1 MPKKRSVLHIIPHL
15 DVGGAQDNT
24 IYTLERLDRSKYK
37 VSLAANIIGVYEQ
50 RVMNIDGLDIIHLP
64 YLKRKI
70 NIVNDTISLFQLYRF
85 IKKNS
90 YDIVHTHSTKSGVLG
105 RIAAKLAKTPVIIHT
120 VHGFAFHDF
129 MSAVLHKIYTLL
141 EKCMNLITDHLIT
154 VSTLNGKK
162 MISLNLARSE
172 DITNVYSGIDL
183 EKFEQ
188 DSDGA
193 FIRDELGIDQDMRL
207 VGFIGRF
214 SHQKDPLCLL
224 KAVKRTVKECLNVH
238 FLLVGGGELKS
249 EMVDFISQNDLGKIV
264 TVWDFRQDI
273 NNILNALDLFVI
285 SSIYE
290 GLGRSLTEAMAK
302 GIPVVATAVE
312 GVPEIVQHNAT
323 GRLVP
328 PRNSKELSKMIIR
341 ALENKPQSLYMAVK
355 GKKWVYE
362 KFSVDKMVKDIDNV
376 YQRLISLS

>member
-1 MPKKRSVLHIIPHL
+1 
-15 DVGGAQDNT
+15 
-24 IYTLERLDRSKYK
+24 
-37 VSLAANIIGVYEQ
+37 
-50 RVMNIDGLDIIHLP
+50 
-64 YLKRKI
+64 
-70 NIVNDTISLFQLYRF
+70 
-85 IKKNS
+85 
-90 YDIVHTHSTKSGVLG
+90 
-105 RIAAKLAKTPVIIHT
+105 
-120 VHGFAFHDF
+120 
-129 MSAVLHKIYTLL
+129 
-141 EKCMNLITDHLIT
+141 
-154 VSTLNGKK
+154 
-162 MISLNLARSE
+162 
-172 DITNVYSGIDL
+172 
-183 EKFEQ
+183 
-188 DSDGA
+188 
-193 FIRDELGIDQDMRL
+193 MRL

-312 GVPEIVQHNAT
+312 GVPEIVQHNVT

-328 PRNSKELSKMIIR
+328 PKNSKELSKMIIR
-341 ALENKPQSLYMAVK
+341 AIENKPQSLYMAVK